1 MSRSVKPARPWRA
14 LALLVASAFFM
25 ENLDGTI
32 VVTATQRMARSF
44 GVPAT
49 DLNVTIAAYLL
60 TLGIFIPI
68 SGWVADRF
76 GARRTFATAI
86 AVFTVSSALC
96 AATSNLDQLT
106 AMRVAQGL
114 GGAMMV
120 PVGRLVVLRAT
131 TKSDLIDA
139 IAYLTW
145 PALAA
150 PIIAPAI
157 GGALTTYASWRWIF
171 IVNIPLGIVAFAVA
185 LRIVPDLRATERVP
199 LDWAGFALTATGLA
213 AFVGGLELITY
224 GGTAWVVIAVTLCV
238 GAVLLGG
245 AVLHLCRSAHPLL
258 DLRLF
263 RIPTFRVTNSGGS
276 CFRMA
281 ISAAPFLLP
290 LLFQEVFGWN
300 PLEAGLIV
308 GPIFVGNIGVK
319 PFTSWLLRRFGF
331 RTVLVTAGSAV
342 AITLG
347 LCAAFRPGFPL
358 AITLVVL
365 FASGVSRSVGFTAY
379 NTVVFADV
387 PADEIGNAN
396 TLTSAVQQLSTGLG
410 VTVGALALH
419 AGAPIGRLLGTGGT
433 GAAPFTVAFVLIAVL
448 ALVAAVESARLPGH
462 AGLVLTGPRPGRG
475 DRG

>member
-1 MSRSVKPARPWRA
+1 
-14 LALLVASAFFM
+14 
-25 ENLDGTI
+25 
-32 VVTATQRMARSF
+32 
-44 GVPAT
+44 
-49 DLNVTIAAYLL
+49 
-60 TLGIFIPI
+60 
-68 SGWVADRF
+68 
-76 GARRTFATAI
+76 
-86 AVFTVSSALC
+86 
-96 AATSNLDQLT
+96 
-106 AMRVAQGL
+106 
-114 GGAMMV
+114 
-120 PVGRLVVLRAT
+120 
-131 TKSDLIDA
+131 
-139 IAYLTW
+139 
-145 PALAA
+145 
-150 PIIAPAI
+150 
-157 GGALTTYASWRWIF
+157 
-171 IVNIPLGIVAFAVA
+171 
-185 LRIVPDLRATERVP
+185 
-199 LDWAGFALTATGLA
+199 LTATGLA

-331 RTVLVTAGSAV
+331 RTVLVTSGSAI

-379 NTVVFADV
+379 NTIVFADV
-387 PADEIGNAN
+387 PADEVGNAN
-396 TLTSAVQQLSTGLG
+396 TLTSTVQQLSTGLG
-410 VTVGALALH
+410 VTAGALALH
-419 AGAPIGRLLGTGGT
+419 AAAPIGRLLDTSGR
-433 GAAPFTVAFVLIAVL
+433 GAEPFTVAFVLIALL

-462 AGLVLTGPRPGRG
+462 AGLVLTGPRPGTGARG
-475 DRG
+475 

>member
-1 MSRSVKPARPWRA
+1 VSRVVRPARSWRA

-44 GVPAT
+44 RVPAA

-60 TLGIFIPI
+60 ALGIFIPV

-96 AATSNLDQLT
+96 AATSSLDQLT

-131 TKSDLIDA
+131 TKSDLINA

-150 PIIAPAI
+150 PIIAPAV

-171 IVNIPLGIVAFAVA
+171 IVNIPLGVAAFAVA
-185 LRIVPDLRATERVP
+185 LRIVPDVRATERVA

-213 AFVGGLELITY
+213 ALVGGLELITY

-245 AVLHLCRSAHPLL
+245 AVFHLCRSAHPLL
-258 DLRLF
+258 DLGLF

-281 ISAAPFLLP
+281 IGAAPFLLP

-300 PLEAGLIV
+300 PFEAGLIV
-308 GPIFVGNIGVK
+308 VPIFVGNIGVK
-319 PFTSWLLRRFGF
+319 PFTTWLLRRFGF

-342 AITLG
+342 ATTLG
-347 LCAAFRPGFPL
+347 LCAAFRPGIPL
-358 AITLVVL
+358 AITVVIL
-365 FASGVSRSVGFTAY
+365 FASGISRSIGFTAY
-379 NTVVFADV
+379 NTIVFADV

-396 TLTSAVQQLSTGLG
+396 TLTSTVQQLSAGLG
-410 VTVGALALH
+410 VAAGALALH
-419 AGAPIGRLLGTGGT
+419 AGAPIGRLLGVAGR
-433 GAAPFTVAFVLIAVL
+433 GAEPFTVAFVLIALL
-448 ALVAAVESARLPGH
+448 ALVAAVESAWLPGH
-462 AGLVLTGPRPGRG
+462 AGLVLTGPRPGTG

>member
-131 TKSDLIDA
+131 IKSDLIDA

-185 LRIVPDLRATERVP
+185 LRIVP
-199 LDWAGFALTATGLA
+199 
-213 AFVGGLELITY
+213 
-224 GGTAWVVIAVTLCV
+224 
-238 GAVLLGG
+238 
-245 AVLHLCRSAHPLL
+245 S
-258 DLRLF
+258 
-263 RIPTFRVTNSGGS
+263 
-276 CFRMA
+276 
-281 ISAAPFLLP
+281 
-290 LLFQEVFGWN
+290 
-300 PLEAGLIV
+300 
-308 GPIFVGNIGVK
+308 
-319 PFTSWLLRRFGF
+319 
-331 RTVLVTAGSAV
+331 
-342 AITLG
+342 
-347 LCAAFRPGFPL
+347 
-358 AITLVVL
+358 
-365 FASGVSRSVGFTAY
+365 
-379 NTVVFADV
+379 
-387 PADEIGNAN
+387 
-396 TLTSAVQQLSTGLG
+396 
-410 VTVGALALH
+410 
-419 AGAPIGRLLGTGGT
+419 
-433 GAAPFTVAFVLIAVL
+433 
-448 ALVAAVESARLPGH
+448 
-462 AGLVLTGPRPGRG
+462 
-475 DRG
+475 

>member
-1 MSRSVKPARPWRA
+1 MSGPVGPARSWRA

-44 GVPAT
+44 GVPAA

-60 TLGIFIPI
+60 ALGTFIPV

-96 AATSNLDQLT
+96 AATSSLGQLT
-106 AMRVAQGL
+106 ALRVAQGL

-150 PIIAPAI
+150 PVIAPAL

-171 IVNIPLGIVAFAVA
+171 IVNIPLGAAAFAVA
-185 LRIVPDLRATERVP
+185 LRIVPEVRATGQAA
-199 LDWAGFALTATGLA
+199 LDWAGFALTAAGLA
-213 AFVGGLELITY
+213 AFVGGLELATY
-224 GGTAWVVIAVTLCV
+224 GGTAWVVVAAALCA

-245 AVLHLCRSAHPLL
+245 SVLHLRRSAHPLL
-258 DLRLF
+258 DLGLF

-281 ISAAPFLLP
+281 IGAAPFLLP
-290 LLFQEVFGWN
+290 LLFQEVFGWD
-300 PLEAGLIV
+300 PFEAGLIV
-308 GPIFVGNIGVK
+308 VPVFVGNIGVK
-319 PFTSWLLRRFGF
+319 PFTTWLLRRFGF
-331 RTVLVTAGSAV
+331 RTVLVSAGGAV
-342 AITLG
+342 VATLG
-347 LCAAFRPGFPL
+347 ICAAFRPGFPL
-358 AITLVVL
+358 AIAVAVL
-365 FASGVSRSVGFTAY
+365 FASGVSRSIGFTAY
-379 NTVVFADV
+379 NTIVFADV
-387 PADEIGNAN
+387 PADGIGKAN
-396 TLTSAVQQLSTGLG
+396 TLTSTVQQLSTGLG
-410 VTVGALALH
+410 VATGALALH
-419 AGAPIGRLLGTGGT
+419 AGAPIGRFL
-433 GAAPFTVAFVLIAVL
+433 GAAGEGAEPFTVAFVLIALL
-448 ALVAAVESARLPGH
+448 ALAAVVESARLPGH
-462 AGLVLTGPRPGRG
+462 AGLVLTGPGPGTG
-475 DRG
+475 DQG